1 MYSNASSEAT
11 GLGGI
16 SRTPAIVSLVRD
28 LQKVLLAVA
37 NGFSRAV
44 RTPQS

>member
-1 MYSNASSEAT
+1 MYSNTSSEAT
-11 GLGGI
+11 GLVGI

-37 NGFSRAV
+37 NGLSGVV
-44 RTPQS
+44 RIPQS